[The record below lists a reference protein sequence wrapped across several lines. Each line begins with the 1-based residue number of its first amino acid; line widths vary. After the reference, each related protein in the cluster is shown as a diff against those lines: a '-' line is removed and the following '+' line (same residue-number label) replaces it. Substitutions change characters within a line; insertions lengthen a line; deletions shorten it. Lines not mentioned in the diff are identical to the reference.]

1 MNNTLGFQGAIFDLD
16 GTLLDSMHVWKEI
29 DLEFLAKR
37 GFDVPLGYSESLA
50 GLSFRETAEYTIA
63 TFGLKENP
71 DDIMQ
76 EWNQMAIEAYRHK
89 VRLKPHAEEYLL
101 WLKERGIRLAV
112 CTALSRKLYVPALQN
127 NRIYHLFDAFVST
140 DDVNRGKNFPDAY
153 LLAASRLGLAPQDCV
168 VFEDILPAIHGALA
182 ANMQVYGV
190 FDPASE
196 HDREEIERITQG
208 YLYDFREMMIEP
220 KETIIGN
227 SPD

>member
-1 MNNTLGFQGAIFDLD
+1 MDNMLGFQGAIFDLD

-71 DDIMQ
+71 DDIIL

-89 VRLKPHAEEYLL
+89 VRLKPHAKEYLF

-112 CTALSRKLYVPALQN
+112 CTALSHKLYVPALQN
-127 NRIYHLFDAFVST
+127 NRIYELFDAFVST

-153 LLAASRLGLAPQDCV
+153 LLAANRLGLPPQECV
-168 VFEDILPAIHGALA
+168 VFEDILPAIQGALA
-182 ANMQVYGV
+182 ANMKVYGV
-190 FDPASE
+190 FDPASQ

-208 YLYDFREMMIEP
+208 YLYDFREMMTEP
-220 KETIIGN
+220 PFTE
-227 SPD
+227 P